1 MFRFHRFVLFLG
13 WPYNELLKMDYFES
27 RHCLRRGSLIG
38 AVGAWAIALAA
49 CLCIFTARASAQQ
62 KVQESPLPQTPVE
75 PAVPDTVM
83 PQINTAIQGVTTPDI
98 SALADALHIGG
109 KLEDAPPEVPR
120 NSLVAI
126 GDLDGDGV
134 PEVLLR
140 WAVPDNL
147 LGADVAPDP
156 SSQPLWNVYMLS
168 WDGAHWKAS
177 RLISGVENFSHTR
190 INLGPTMGCG
200 LAIVVPGDESQAA
213 DPMVFQVKDHVATLL
228 WDGQAEDSRLQ
239 PLLQAQVKFLEQSGA
254 ASEMIVTGRADPGLL
269 QFPRGG
275 KRGFDARAV
284 YHWDGKAF
292 IPAKTEYVANQ
303 DYTLYR
309 FISALHL
316 HDYSAAYALVVP
328 AKFLNADS
336 PSLESFRKF
345 VQDNWPEFLQDN
357 VFRAAETL
365 EGTPDRYLFALSK
378 PDQRFVYHPIF
389 TNDGKFLLTGLTRSR
404 EALPAEPQ

>member
-1 MFRFHRFVLFLG
+1 MNHSQLG
-13 WPYNELLKMDYFES
+13 DGS
-27 RHCLRRGSLIG
+27 RHLGRISAL
-38 AVGAWAIALAA
+38 VALAA
-49 CLCIFTARASAQQ
+49 CLSSFAVRASAQE
-62 KVQESPLPQTPVE
+62 KDEEPPLPQTPVA
-75 PAVPDTVM
+75 PALPDTIL
-83 PQINTAIQGVTTPDI
+83 PQINAFIQGVSTPHI
-98 SALADALHIGG
+98 AALADALHIDG
-109 KLEDAPPEVPR
+109 KLEDAPPEIPR
-120 NSLVAI
+120 NSLVAA

-134 PEVLLR
+134 PEILLK

-156 SSQPLWNVYMLS
+156 NSRPLWSVYLLS

-177 RLISGVENFSHTR
+177 RLVSNVENFSHTL
-190 INLGPTMGCG
+190 INLGPTVGRG
-200 LAIVVPGDESQAA
+200 LAIVIPGDESQPA
-213 DPMVFQVKDHVATLL
+213 DPMVFQVKDHAAKLL

-239 PLLQAQVKFLEQSGA
+239 PLLQAQVNFQGPSGA
-254 ASEMIVTGRADPGLL
+254 PSEMIVTGRADPGLL

-275 KRGFDARAV
+275 KRGFDARTI

-328 AKFLNADS
+328 AKFLNANS

-357 VFRAAETL
+357 VFRAPEMLA
-365 EGTPDRYLFALSK
+365 GSPDRYSIVLSK
-378 PDQRFVYHPIF
+378 PNQRFVYHPIF
-389 TNDGKFLLTGLTRSR
+389 TNDGKFLLTGLARTR
-404 EALPAEPQ
+404 ETAEP